1 MTDEDNGRPGY
12 ESLSMT
18 DDKRLYERATTDS
31 GELDALWHVE
41 EGRTFFAVPLDY
53 NASHQHGAPVYLAGL
68 YGSFG
73 LRMEG
78 GNWLSCRTA
87 VIPAGVLHELD
98 IGGNPLA
105 VFYIEPDLAGVDALT
120 PLVRNSREVDGALV
134 GNTGEVS
141 LLRTLYEDRAGT
153 RWAGPALNDLLGFAK
168 RRASKEIDP
177 RVSRVVESLYAR
189 YDDLT
194 PVAQVAGSAAGL
206 SASRFQHLFTQEVGV
221 PFRRYRAWQRMRAA
235 IREIVTGSNFT
246 TAAHAAGFS
255 DQAHFAHDFRRTFG
269 APASR
274 SLSRVRVSG
283 SGSPAAGRPPAPA
296 R

>member
-1 MTDEDNGRPGY
+1 MP
-12 ESLSMT
+12 
-18 DDKRLYERATTDS
+18 DDKRLYERATTDPC
-31 GELDALWHVE
+31 ELDALWHVE
-41 EGRTFFAVPLDY
+41 EGRTFFAGPLDY

-78 GNWLSCRTA
+78 GKWLSCRTA
-87 VIPAGVLHELD
+87 VIPAGVRHELD

-120 PLVRNSREVDGALV
+120 PLVRSAREVDGALV
-134 GNTGEVS
+134 GSTGEVS
-141 LLRTLYEDRAGT
+141 LLRMLYEDRAST
-153 RWAGPALNDLLGFAK
+153 RWAGSALTDLLGFAR
-168 RRASKEIDP
+168 RRASRQIDP

-189 YDDLT
+189 YDDRT
-194 PVAQVAGSAAGL
+194 PVAQRAGWTGL

-221 PFRRYRAWQRMRAA
+221 PFRRYRAWHRMRAA
-235 IREIVTGSNFT
+235 IREIVRGSNFT
-246 TAAHAAGFS
+246 TAAHAAGFA

-274 SLSRVRVSG
+274 SLSRVRV
-283 SGSPAAGRPPAPA
+283 
-296 R
+296 

>member
-1 MTDEDNGRPGY
+1 MTA
-12 ESLSMT
+12 
-18 DDKRLYERATTDS
+18 DKRLYEPATPDS

-41 EGRTFFAVPLDY
+41 EGRTFFAGPLDH

-78 GNWLSCRTA
+78 GKWLSCRTA

-105 VFYIEPDLAGVDALT
+105 VFYIEPDIACVHALT
-120 PLVRNSREVDGALV
+120 PLVRNTREVDGVLV
-134 GNTGEVS
+134 GSTGEVS

-153 RWAGPALNDLLGFAK
+153 RWAGSALTDLLGFAQ
-168 RRASKEIDP
+168 RRAVRQIDP
-177 RVSRVVESLYAR
+177 RVSRVVKGMYAR
-189 YDDLT
+189 YNDLT
-194 PVAQVAGSAAGL
+194 PVAQLASWAAGL

-221 PFRRYRAWQRMRAA
+221 PFRRYRAWHRMRAA
-235 IREIVTGSNFT
+235 IREIVKGSNFT
-246 TAAHAAGFS
+246 TAAHTAGFS

-274 SLSRVRVSG
+274 SLSRVRG
-283 SGSPAAGRPPAPA
+283 
-296 R
+296 